1 MPIPPVSNLKQIPP
15 SPVRI
20 VVADSC
26 PLIVQGLI
34 KIVDGDQNVELVA
47 AATSFPELEG
57 MITQVPSEIAL
68 IDWGLLRGNPMD
80 AQKLMEATPSR
91 TRVIVLIESGSMHER
106 RFALQ
111 LGARGVVSKRSTAQ
125 QVLKAIRKVHRG
137 GLWIERAA
145 AEALLDQ
152 TLSPDT
158 AEYRKGERLTNRER
172 EVALLVCRGLTN
184 KQVSASLSISETTVW
199 HHLTSVFGKLDV
211 SGRVGLVNYAHKHLL
226 AAPDRESYPLSTKR
240 AGEWAVIETPSAR
253 LAEVPVVGRPAKAIG
268 SRYR

>member
-1 MPIPPVSNLKQIPP
+1 MHIPPASILKRR
-15 SPVRI
+15 SSARVRI
-20 VVADSC
+20 VVADSY

-34 KIVDGDQNVELVA
+34 KIIDGDENVELVA
-47 AATSFPELEG
+47 GATSFHELQG
-57 MITQVPSEIAL
+57 MLVHVPSEIAL

-80 AQKLMEATPSR
+80 AHKLMESTPSQ
-91 TRVIVLIESGSMHER
+91 TRVIVLIESESMHER

-111 LGARGVVSKRSTAQ
+111 LGARGIVSKRSTAQ

-137 GLWIERAA
+137 GLSIEQGA

-172 EVALLVCRGLTN
+172 EVASLVCNGLTN
-184 KQVSASLSISETTVW
+184 KQVSAKLSISETTVW

-226 AAPDRESYPLSTKR
+226 VAAGRQSDWTSRPKR
-240 AGEWAVIETPSAR
+240 WPMLETPSAR
-253 LAEVPVVGRPAKAIG
+253 LASVPEVYGSAKAVG
-268 SRYR
+268 SR

>member
-1 MPIPPVSNLKQIPP
+1 MHIPPASSWKQI
-15 SPVRI
+15 SSARVRL

-34 KIVDGDQNVELVA
+34 KIIEGDENVELVA
-47 AATSFPELEG
+47 GATSFHELQG
-57 MITQVPSEIAL
+57 MMVQVPAEIAI
-68 IDWGLLRGNPMD
+68 IDWGLLRGNPTD
-80 AQKLMEATPSR
+80 AHKLMEATPPR
-91 TRVIVLIESGSMHER
+91 TRVIVFVESESLHER

-111 LGARGVVSKRSTAQ
+111 LGARGIVSKRSTAQ
-125 QVLKAIRKVHRG
+125 QILKAIRKVHRG
-137 GLWIERAA
+137 GLWIEQAA
-145 AEALLDQ
+145 AEALLDE

-184 KQVSASLSISETTVW
+184 KQVSAKLSISETTVW

-226 AAPDRESYPLSTKR
+226 VAADRQSDPVGTKS
-240 AGEWAVIETPSAR
+240 AEQWSVIETPSAR
-253 LAEVPVVGRPAKAIG
+253 LVSVPGWCRPARG
-268 SRYR
+268 CY